1 MGIKS
6 EYLQQN
12 EINRN
17 TNMIELN
24 YNYLFLPFR
33 FCVCVSVGQKMSKN
47 KIFPNFILKLFCLCI
62 QSAGVE
68 IFLL

>member
-24 YNYLFLPFR
+24 YNYLFHR
-33 FCVCVSVGQKMSKN
+33 KVM
-47 KIFPNFILKLFCLCI
+47 
-62 QSAGVE
+62 
-68 IFLL
+68 LLHY